1 MSMGE
6 NYQEPRKP
14 QNLEFL
20 VIYLQGAP
28 LSKDPT
34 DFKQNGTY

>member
-6 NYQEPRKP
+6 YYQELKKP

-20 VIYLQGAP
+20 AIYLQGAH
-28 LSKDPT
+28 LSKDAT
-34 DFKQNGTY
+34 DFKQNGTH